1 MVNASESKTAT
12 SLTSRKKRSVRH
24 GYTVTMGTTISAAA
38 AEAAGCG
45 TALDRCGAQLRRG
58 QASQFIIEEN
68 KFPAEL

>member
-1 MVNASESKTAT
+1 
-12 SLTSRKKRSVRH
+12 
-24 GYTVTMGTTISAAA
+24 MGTTISAAA